1 VPEYPHRVGHT
12 TRYTR
17 SGDLHIA
24 YNVAGEA
31 SDDLLYVPTWIGQ
44 IEVLAEEPT
53 IAAFFGRICT
63 FARIISFDRRG
74 AGLSDPW
81 RGVPTLEEQM
91 DDVLAVMDAA
101 GSERATLMGSLEGGP
116 LAMLFAAT
124 HPDRVSG
131 LVLYATFARTRW
143 APDYDWP
150 PNDDERQARIEASMD
165 QWGQGAI
172 PLGLAP
178 SRRTDPAYAE
188 WAGRMERYS
197 APPGVIRQ
205 IMEAIAHTDVRS
217 VLPTINVPTLVMH
230 RSEDSF
236 LMVEHG
242 RYLGQHIP
250 GARYVELEGTDS
262 LFSVGDSEA
271 IIGEIEEFVTGTRH
285 EREPDRV
292 LATVLFTDIVRSTE
306 RAAEMG
312 DRAWREVLECHDR
325 LVGRALT
332 RHRGRAVKSTGDGV
346 LATFDGP
353 ARAIRAAASIGEG
366 AESLGIQIRAGLH
379 TGECEV
385 MGDDVGGLAV
395 HIGARVMSTATA
407 GEVLV
412 SSTVKDLVV
421 GSGIDFEERGAH
433 ELRGVPGEWRLFA
446 ARP

>member
-1 VPEYPHRVGHT
+1 MGHT

-24 YNVAGEA
+24 YSVAGEA
-31 SDDLLYVPTWIGQ
+31 SEDILYVPTWIGQ

-53 IAAFFGRICT
+53 IAAFLDRMCT
-63 FARIISFDRRG
+63 FARLISFDRRG

-81 RGVPTLEEQM
+81 LGVPTLEEQM

-101 GSERATLMGSLEGGP
+101 GSERATLMGMLEGGP

-131 LVLYATFARTRW
+131 LILYATFARALW
-143 APDYDWP
+143 APDYAWP
-150 PNDDERQARIEASMD
+150 PGDEERQGRIEASIE
-165 QWGQGAI
+165 QWGAGGIAH
-172 PLGLAP
+172 GLAP
-178 SRRTDPAYAE
+178 SRMGDPAFME

-197 APPGVIRQ
+197 APPGIIRH
-205 IMEAIAHTDVRS
+205 IMEAIGQTDVRQ

-230 RSEDSF
+230 RAQDPF

-242 RYLGQHIP
+242 RYLGEHIP
-250 GARYVELEGTDS
+250 GARYVELEGSDS

-271 IIGEIEEFVTGTRH
+271 ILGEIEEFVTGSRH

-312 DRAWREVLECHDR
+312 DRAWREVLEGHDR
-325 LVGRALT
+325 LVVQALA
-332 RHRGRAVKSTGDGV
+332 RHRGRAVKFTGDGV

-366 AESLGIQIRAGLH
+366 AEGLGIQIRAGLH

-421 GSGIDFEERGAH
+421 GSGIEFEERGAH
-433 ELRGVPGEWRLFA
+433 QLRGVPGEWWLFA

>member
-1 VPEYPHRVGHT
+1 
-12 TRYTR
+12 
-17 SGDLHIA
+17 
-24 YNVAGEA
+24 
-31 SDDLLYVPTWIGQ
+31 
-44 IEVLAEEPT
+44 
-53 IAAFFGRICT
+53 
-63 FARIISFDRRG
+63 
-74 AGLSDPW
+74 
-81 RGVPTLEEQM
+81 
-91 DDVLAVMDAA
+91 
-101 GSERATLMGSLEGGP
+101 
-116 LAMLFAAT
+116 
-124 HPDRVSG
+124 
-131 LVLYATFARTRW
+131 
-143 APDYDWP
+143 
-150 PNDDERQARIEASMD
+150 
-165 QWGQGAI
+165 
-172 PLGLAP
+172 LAP
-178 SRRTDPAYAE
+178 SRLGDPAFVE
-188 WAGRMERYS
+188 WAGKMERYS
-197 APPGVIRQ
+197 AAPGVISQ
-205 IMEAIAHTDVRS
+205 MMEAMGHTDVRP

-230 RSEDSF
+230 RSEDPF

-242 RYLGQHIP
+242 RYLGEHIP

-262 LFSVGDSEA
+262 LFSVGDSDA
-271 IIGEIEEFVTGTRH
+271 ILGEIEEFVTGMRH

-306 RAAEMG
+306 RAAELG
-312 DRAWREVLECHDR
+312 DRAWREVLERHDR
-325 LVGRALT
+325 LVRDALT

-366 AESLGIQIRAGLH
+366 AEGLGIQIRAGLH

-385 MGDDVGGLAV
+385 IGDDVGGMAV

>member
-1 VPEYPHRVGHT
+1 MGHT

-17 SGDLHIA
+17 SGALHIA

-31 SDDLLYVPTWIGQ
+31 SEDIVYVPTWIGQ

-53 IAAFFGRICT
+53 IAAFLGRMCT
-63 FARIISFDRRG
+63 FARLISFDRRG

-81 RGVPTLEEQM
+81 LGFPTLEDQM

-131 LVLYATFARTRW
+131 LILYATFARSRW

-150 PNDDERQARIEASMD
+150 PSDEERRLRVEAAIE
-165 QWGQGAI
+165 QWGSGGVPA
-172 PLGLAP
+172 GLAP
-178 SRRTDPAYAE
+178 SRMGDPAFVE

-197 APPGVIRQ
+197 ASPGVISQ
-205 IMEAIAHTDVRS
+205 IMEAMGHTDVRP

-230 RSEDSF
+230 RTQDPF

-242 RYLGQHIP
+242 RYLGEHIP

-262 LFSVGDSEA
+262 LFSVGDSDA
-271 IIGEIEEFVTGTRH
+271 ILGEIEEFVTGTRH

-306 RAAEMG
+306 RAAELG
-312 DRAWREVLECHDR
+312 DRAWREVLERHDR
-325 LVGRALT
+325 LVRQALT

-366 AESLGIQIRAGLH
+366 AEGLGIQIRAGLH

-385 MGDDVGGLAV
+385 IGDDVGGMAV